1 MSIADLRAAMGQ
13 RLDRLRQWFPNAYMG
28 GTKHNLSKDF
38 GYPEVVDFQMLYH
51 IYRRSSL
58 MSSGVHKTID
68 KTWETAPSLWE
79 TKEPAE
85 SKLEE
90 DIRRHFTKKNIWR
103 GLMNAD
109 KRSMIGQ
116 YAGAI
121 LILRDGKPLSEPVD
135 RVRGG
140 IEALAGIIPAWQG
153 QLIVTDWDEDVTSE
167 TYGEPVYFQFDE
179 QAVGDWNGGGH
190 NSVRIHRDRI
200 IIFSEDGTVNGISP
214 LEAGINDIIDAN
226 KIKGAGGE
234 GFWKSSRGTPV
245 IQAPQGLSP
254 QDVMRGMGAANN
266 AEVIDKL
273 NEQVDNVASGFDKA
287 YMLGGFSVSTLAIS
301 LPQPKEFWDIPA
313 MSFAAS
319 LSMPFKILIGNVT
332 GERASTE
339 DAAEWN
345 QTIMS
350 RRVNRLNPLLQ
361 ELIDRL
367 VRWGI
372 LPDRDWTIGWEDLTE
387 ATASEKVERA
397 FKMADINAKSMS
409 EPVFLPDEIREA
421 AGFAPSEGVEG
432 WDEFMAERAEREAV
446 AAEDA
451 AVDVI
456 EDEGVQDA

>member
-1 MSIADLRAAMGQ
+1 M
-13 RLDRLRQWFPNAYMG
+13 
-28 GTKHNLSKDF
+28 
-38 GYPEVVDFQMLYH
+38 V
-51 IYRRSSL
+51 
-58 MSSGVHKTID
+58 
-68 KTWETAPSLWE
+68 
-79 TKEPAE
+79 
-85 SKLEE
+85 
-90 DIRRHFTKKNIWR
+90 
-103 GLMNAD
+103 
-109 KRSMIGQ
+109 
-116 YAGAI
+116 
-121 LILRDGKPLSEPVD
+121 
-135 RVRGG
+135 
-140 IEALAGIIPAWQG
+140 AGITASVSTV
-153 QLIVTDWDEDVTSE
+153 IVS
-167 TYGEPVYFQFDE
+167 
-179 QAVGDWNGGGH
+179 
-190 NSVRIHRDRI
+190 SS
-200 IIFSEDGTVNGISP
+200 FSEDGTVNGISP

-372 LPDRDWTIGWEDLTE
+372 LPERDWTIGWEDLTE
-387 ATASEKVERA
+387 ATASEKVDRA
-397 FKMADINAKSMS
+397 FKMADINAKSMN

-421 AGFAPSEGVEG
+421 AGFAPSEEVEG